1 MLIGVPL
8 ETAAGEKRV
17 ATVPDVVEKLVKLG
31 FSVAVQSGA
40 GAAANF
46 DDDTYRTAGAE
57 VVGSA
62 AELWARSDI
71 VYKVRPPSLDEVG
84 LMREGGSLIGFV
96 WPAQNPE
103 LMQALAAKKGTVLAI
118 DALPRQLSRAQKMD
132 ALTSMAGVAG
142 YRAVIEAAN
151 AFGRFFNGQITAAG
165 KIPPA
170 KVFIAG
176 AGVAGLAAIGTSA
189 SLGAIV
195 RANDTRAEVA
205 DQVVSLG
212 GEFVKVEYEEEG
224 SGGGGY
230 AKVMS
235 EGFQQAQRE
244 MYAKQA
250 REVDIIITTALI
262 PGKPAPKL
270 ITAEMVKSMK
280 PGSVI
285 VDMAAEQGGNCELT
299 EPGQAVV
306 KHGVTIVGYTDLV
319 SRLAKQSSTLYS
331 NNLLRLTEELCKT
344 KDGVVNVNMEDDA
357 IRGLTV
363 IKDGAVTWPAPP
375 LKLPAPVAK
384 PAAVAAPASK
394 GHGHGASEP
403 MSAQVAGHHLRR
415 RCARAAGG
423 RHVCAGLVPVAL
435 HGVRAGLLHR
445 LHGDLERDALA
456 AHAAD
461 ERDQRDLVDHRHRR
475 AGPDRATAHGRG
487 HRPAE
492 RADPGHGRARARADR
507 HQHVRRLRGD
517 AAHAGDVP
525 QVKEQRE
532 GADMTSSL
540 ATVAYIGA
548 TILFIL
554 SLGGLANPE
563 TARRGNLFGMIGMAI
578 AVVATV
584 LSPRVTPAGYAWII
598 GALVIGGS
606 IGLVRR
612 EEGADD
618 ADARARRA
626 DAQPG
631 RSRGLPG
638 RLRELCR
645 HLDRLRHAGREG
657 HP

>member
-1 MLIGVPL
+1 MKIGIPR

-17 ATVPDVVEKLVKLG
+17 ATVPEVVEKLIKLG
-31 FSVAVQSGA
+31 FTVAVQSGA
-40 GAAANF
+40 GEAANF
-46 DDDTYRTAGAE
+46 GDDAYRAAGAE
-57 VVGSA
+57 VVPTA
-62 AELWARSDI
+62 AELWAGSDI
-71 VYKVRPPSLDEVG
+71 VFKVRAPSPEEVG
-84 LMREGGSLIGFV
+84 LMREGGMLIGFV

-103 LMQALAAKKGTVLAI
+103 LMQQLAARKATVLAI

-132 ALTSMAGVAG
+132 ALTSMAGVSG

-151 AFGRFFNGQITAAG
+151 AFGRYFNGQITAAG

-176 AGVAGLAAIGTSA
+176 AGVAGLAALGTA
-189 SLGAIV
+189 AGLGAIV

-235 EGFQQAQRE
+235 EGFQLAQRE

-270 ITAEMVKSMK
+270 ITAEMVKTMK

-306 KHGVTIVGYTDLV
+306 KHGVTIIGYTDLA
-319 SRLAKQSSTLYS
+319 SRLARQSSTLYS

-375 LKLPAPVAK
+375 LKLPAAAPK
-384 PAAVAAPASK
+384 PAAVAAPAPK

-403 MSAQVAGHHLRR
+403 MSAKSLAIVF
-415 RCARAAGG
+415 GG
-423 RHVCAGLVPVAL
+423 G
-435 HGVRAGLLHR
+435 
-445 LHGDLERDALA
+445 ALA
-456 AHAAD
+456 LL
-461 ERDQRDLVDHRHRR
+461 LVGLF
-475 AGPDRATAHGRG
+475 A
-487 HRPAE
+487 PASFLSHFTVFVL
-492 RADPGHGRARARADR
+492 ACFIGYMVIWNVTPSLHTPLMSVTNAISSIIAIGALIQIAPPLDGASADR
-507 HQHVRRLRGD
+507 PTLLILGMAVI
-517 AAHAGDVP
+517 A
-525 QVKEQRE
+525 
-532 GADMTSSL
+532 L
-540 ATVAYIGA
+540 A
-548 TILFIL
+548 L
-554 SLGGLANPE
+554 
-563 TARRGNLFGMIGMAI
+563 TAINLFGGF
-578 AVVATV
+578 AVT
-584 LSPRVTPAGYAWII
+584 
-598 GALVIGGS
+598 
-606 IGLVRR
+606 RR
-612 EEGADD
+612 MLAMF
-618 ADARARRA
+618 RK
-626 DAQPG
+626 
-631 RSRGLPG
+631 
-638 RLRELCR
+638 
-645 HLDRLRHAGREG
+645 
-657 HP
+657 